1 MLYILAVSFVTTVA
15 LQGRGGAARCHVWKN
30 SIVAAL
36 CHGLEGELSGKLAG
50 LYTQKEI
57 DEAAKDTKVKL
68 ATSEVG
74 LQLVSVEPRELV
86 QWQADTD
93 GVVR

>member
-74 LQLVSVEPRELV
+74 LQLVSVEPQELL
-86 QWQADTD
+86 
-93 GVVR
+93 